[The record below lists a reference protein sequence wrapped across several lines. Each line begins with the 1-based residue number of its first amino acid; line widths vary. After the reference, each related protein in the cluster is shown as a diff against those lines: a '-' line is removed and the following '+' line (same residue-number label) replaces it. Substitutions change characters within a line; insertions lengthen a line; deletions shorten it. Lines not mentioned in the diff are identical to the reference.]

1 MEAEADGDGEAESGG
16 ATATATAA
24 GPGRKL
30 IRRDRRAE
38 HDALAMLASV
48 GARQTA
54 ATSSEAIL
62 LSTQHLGAAVNQLIA
77 RGWAVTADR
86 RTLQT
91 GGPPSLAISSGIDWF
106 ELRGSMQFERADGQ
120 QQEVALPEILAAA
133 RSGDSMIT
141 LGDGSQGLLPE
152 NWLAEHGLI
161 TQLGEQHGD
170 ALRFKANQVA
180 MLDALLDEK
189 DLAQVDQP
197 FEQARQ
203 RLREFEGIEPLD
215 PAPEFQGT
223 LRQYQREGIGWL
235 AFLRWFGMGG
245 ILADDMGL
253 GKTIQVL
260 AVLQAR
266 HNGAPEHTKGDM
278 FRPTSTEEDG
288 SAHRPSLIV
297 VPRSVVFN
305 WVDEARK
312 FTPDLRVMAYTGS
325 DRQALRDA
333 FQHHD
338 VIVTSYG
345 LMRRDIEELRHFGFD
360 YVVLDEAQAIKNPSS
375 QAAKAARLLDAPH
388 RLALTG
394 TPIENHLG
402 DLWSIFEFLN
412 PGMLGASTRFSDLI
426 RASGTGRQAA
436 TAEPS
441 NGDGTGEGTAEAS
454 QAAEGSGDAPAGEAG
469 GEEEA
474 AEQQGDPAVKQIAR
488 ALRPYI
494 LRRSKQQVL
503 ADLPEKTEQTIIC
516 QMDSPQREVYDE
528 LRQYYRGS
536 LMRQLDEAGTRR
548 SDALGQQAFMVLE
561 ALLRL
566 RQAACHPALI
576 DKNRQGEPSAKVE
589 ALEQMLGD
597 VIDEG
602 GKALVFSQFTSML
615 GLVKERFD
623 QQGINYVYLDGQTRN
638 REEVVKQFQN
648 DDSVQVFLISLKA
661 GGFGLNLTAAEYVF
675 ILDPW
680 WNPAVE
686 SQAIDR
692 THRIGQN
699 KPVFAYRLICE
710 ETVEQRVVE
719 LQQAK
724 RDLAEA
730 VVGGEENLLK
740 SLSREDLE
748 QLLS

>member
-1 MEAEADGDGEAESGG
+1 MGQVEDD
-16 ATATATAA
+16 
-24 GPGRKL
+24 KL
-30 IRRDRRAE
+30 IFKSNQA
-38 HDALAMLASV
+38 AL
-48 GARQTA
+48 
-54 ATSSEAIL
+54 
-62 LSTQHLGAAVNQLIA
+62 
-77 RGWAVTADR
+77 
-86 RTLQT
+86 
-91 GGPPSLAISSGIDWF
+91 
-106 ELRGSMQFERADGQ
+106 
-120 QQEVALPEILAAA
+120 
-133 RSGDSMIT
+133 
-141 LGDGSQGLLPE
+141 
-152 NWLAEHGLI
+152 
-161 TQLGEQHGD
+161 
-170 ALRFKANQVA
+170 
-180 MLDALLDEK
+180 LDALLGEK
-189 DLAQVDQP
+189 ELVSVDDR
-197 FEQARQ
+197 FEQARE
-203 RLREFEGIEPLD
+203 RVREFDGIEPLE
-215 PAPEFQGT
+215 PAPAFQGT
-223 LRQYQREGIGWL
+223 LRQYQREGLGWM

-260 AVLQAR
+260 AVLQGR
-266 HNGAPEHTKGDM
+266 HNGAPQHIKGDM
-278 FRPTSTEEDG
+278 YRPTSPEEDG
-288 SAHRPSLIV
+288 AEHRPSLIV

-312 FTPDLRVMAYTGS
+312 FTPDLRVLAYTGA

-333 FQHHD
+333 FQQYD

-360 YVVLDEAQAIKNPSS
+360 YIVLDEAQAIKNPAS

-412 PGMLGASTRFSDLI
+412 PGMLGASARFSELI
-426 RASGTGRQAA
+426 RASGTARGGAQPEAESAAGEASANEPSTNGDGAA
-436 TAEPS
+436 TAESDQNP
-441 NGDGTGEGTAEAS
+441 NAEVDGSENDDAPVPDE
-454 QAAEGSGDAPAGEAG
+454 SGDP
-469 GEEEA
+469 
-474 AEQQGDPAVKQIAR
+474 VLRQIAQ
-488 ALRPYI
+488 ALKPFI

-503 ADLPEKTEQTIIC
+503 SDLPEKTEQTIIC
-516 QMDSPQREVYDE
+516 QMDDQQRQVYDE
-528 LRQYYRGS
+528 LRQYYRGN
-536 LMRQLDEAGTRR
+536 LMQQLDAAGASRG
-548 SDALGQQAFMVLE
+548 DAIGQQAFMVLE

-576 DKNRQGEPSAKVE
+576 DKQRGDEPSAKLE

-615 GLVKERFD
+615 SIVKQRFE
-623 QQGINYVYLDGQTRN
+623 QQGIKYAYLDGQTRD
-638 REEVVKQFQN
+638 REEAVKQFQN
-648 DDSVQVFLISLKA
+648 DPDVKVFLISLKA

-692 THRIGQN
+692 THRIGQT

-710 ETVEQRVVE
+710 DTVEQRVVE

-724 RDLAEA
+724 RDLADA
-730 VVGGEENLLK
+730 IVGGEENLLR